1 METIF
6 KKGDK
11 VFCLQLGGW
20 GEVIKEENPEYTPFT
35 IRCSFPIGKASFTWD
50 GRFYEEAPPTLSF
63 TEYTL
68 EGFSQER
75 PNEIPKP
82 GDVVWVRDKQYD
94 NWMITYF
101 RKFSSYGPLKYG
113 TNTRNSDDIE
123 QIYYYRYLTTKN
135 PYANEQ

>member
-1 METIF
+1 MEQIF

-11 VFCLQLGGW
+11 VFCVLGGW
-20 GEVIKEENPEYTPFT
+20 GTVIAINKGEYPVAVEFDRSHYTY
-35 IRCSFPIGKASFTWD
+35 SED
-50 GRFYEEAPPTLSF
+50 GRVNDHTPPTLSF

-68 EGFSQER
+68 DGFSQDR

-101 RKFSSYGPLKYG
+101 RRFSSYGPLKYG
-113 TNTRNSDDIE
+113 TSARNSDDIE

>member
-20 GEVIKEENPEYTPFT
+20 GEVIKEENPELTPFT

-50 GRFYEEAPPTLSF
+50 GRFYEEAPSTLSF

-68 EGFSQER
+68 DGFSQER

-101 RKFSSYGPLKYG
+101 RRFSSYGPLKYG
-113 TNTRNSDDIE
+113 TNARNSDDIE
-123 QIYYYRYLTTKN
+123 QIYYYKYLTTKN

>member
-20 GEVIKEENPEYTPFT
+20 GEVYKEEKVEHTPFT
-35 IRCSFPIGKASFTWD
+35 IRCSFPVGKASFTWD
-50 GRFYEEAPPTLSF
+50 GRFYETAPPTLSF

-75 PNEIPKP
+75 PEPAPKP
-82 GDVVWVRDKQYD
+82 GDIVWVRDHDWDK
-94 NWMITYF
+94 WMITYF
-101 RKFSSYGPLKYG
+101 IRHGNGIFKYG
-113 TNTRNSDDIE
+113 TNSKNSGSCPSVDF
-123 QIYYYRYLTTKN
+123 YKYLTTKN
-135 PYANEQ
+135 PYANE